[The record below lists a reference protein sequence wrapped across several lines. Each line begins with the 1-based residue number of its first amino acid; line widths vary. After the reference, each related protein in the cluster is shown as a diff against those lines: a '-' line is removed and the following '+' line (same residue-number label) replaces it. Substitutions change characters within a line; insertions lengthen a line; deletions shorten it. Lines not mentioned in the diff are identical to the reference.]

1 MMITGATS
9 GIGQE
14 TARELARR
22 GAEVILVG
30 RDAAKAEATAVQIA
44 AETGGPPPAYLLA
57 DFSALDDVR
66 RLAAQTAERYGRLDV
81 LVNNA
86 GAYYLQRQ
94 ESAEGYEMTFA
105 VNHLAPFL
113 LTNLLLPLLHESKQG
128 RVVTVSSDA
137 HEGATMDFDD
147 LQFENGYPSFRAYGR
162 SKLANLLFTYELAR
176 RLDGTAVTANALH
189 PGFVSTGMGTNN
201 VPGWFGRIF
210 RGLTGL
216 IARDVGQGAE
226 TVVYLAAAPEVAE
239 VSSQYFVDCAPTPSS
254 PASYDQADA
263 LRLWQIERGDD
274 RPGPHPLMACYAA
287 AALLAAQ
294 GGHDLIRLVD

>member
-1 MMITGATS
+1 MITGATS

-14 TARELARR
+14 AARELARR

-30 RDAAKAEATAVQIA
+30 RDAAKAETTANLIA

-94 ESAEGYEMTFA
+94 HSADGYEMTFA

-113 LTNLLLPLLHESKQG
+113 LTNLLLPLLHESPQG

-176 RLDGTAVTANALH
+176 RLNGTAVTANALH

-216 IARDVGQGAE
+216 IARDAREGAE
-226 TVVYLAAAPEVAE
+226 TVVYLAAAPEVAG
-239 VSSQYFVDCAPTPSS
+239 VSGHYFVDCAATPSS
-254 PASYDQADA
+254 PASYNEEDA
-263 LRLWQIERGDD
+263 RRLWQVSAEMTG
-274 RPGPHPLMACYAA
+274 
-287 AALLAAQ
+287 LAPTP
-294 GGHDLIRLVD
+294 